1 MTHDQLLAEFRSQ
14 IGRRLQHRPPE
25 WETSRRLIEASHL
38 STTLHRLLEC
48 VGNSDLPP
56 VVREAILTA
65 LNHGNA
71 ERMQQ
76 LSGPGLKTL
85 TGLPPSK
92 ALRAL
97 CVFFDM
103 VESSPSRWPAPSLTS
118 ERVAVFIRNHPNPF
132 DLLVDGD
139 VASVFELGAGDLSF
153 AMELA
158 EQYGPRLRDQNRT
171 LTLHCIDRLHPQSK
185 LGGLLHPPQ
194 LLLERLRSRPDV
206 SFRFLPDHDM
216 FNFDQLVAEGTL
228 APRYAIT
235 ACWAPATPTFAY
247 EPTRLSAEII
257 QRELTHTKGDFRPT
271 RYGGEAALEV
281 QHRDRTLLFPPWKFE
296 IRGPLALLNLVARSS
311 CLGVLGAV
319 DSQVFW
325 EVLAQL
331 LAEDRYRPKDQS
343 FTPDNLPAIFGQ
355 VYDRLS
361 ALAIGETV
369 ELSSCA
375 TLRARLPQVLP
386 GPGED
391 SFTFCSVL
399 IRRGAVFAGMPA
411 SSTARRFSDMVEETP
426 PWMVILV
433 PDR

>member
-1 MTHDQLLAEFRSQ
+1 M
-14 IGRRLQHRPPE
+14 QHRPPQ

-38 STTLHRLLEC
+38 SATLHRLLEC
-48 VGNSDLPP
+48 ARTSDLPP

-103 VESSPSRWPAPSLTS
+103 VDSSPSRCPAPSLTS
-118 ERVAVFIRNHPNPF
+118 DGVAVFIRNHSNPF
-132 DLLVDGD
+132 DLLVDAD

-153 AMELA
+153 AMELT
-158 EQYGPRLRDQNRT
+158 EQYGPRLRGQNRT

-185 LGGLLHPPQ
+185 LGGPLHPPE
-194 LLLERLRSRPDV
+194 LLVERLRSRPDV
-206 SFRFLPDHDM
+206 SFQFLPDHDM
-216 FNFDQLVAEGTL
+216 LNFDQLVAEGTL

-257 QRELTHTKGDFRPT
+257 HRALTHTKGHFRPT

-281 QHRDRTLLFPPWKFE
+281 RHRDRTLLFPPWKFE

-325 EVLAQL
+325 EILAQL
-331 LAEDRYRPKDQS
+331 LAEERYRPEDQP
-343 FTPDNLPAIFGQ
+343 FTPDNLPAIFGD

-375 TLRARLPQVLP
+375 TLRGRLPQVLP

-391 SFTFCSVL
+391 SFTFSSVL